1 MAVTFVLGRAGT
13 GKTRGC
19 LEAIRAELA
28 RDDDQR
34 RLLLLVPEQASLKM
48 ERALAMSAP
57 RGGYWRAEVLSFTRL
72 AHRVFAQT
80 GTTPTIVGT
89 PTRGLALRRLV
100 ASRRAELRAW
110 RPLSRTA
117 GFYAELERLIEELIR
132 EEVTPA
138 TLRTA
143 ADRVSDAATAATLRD
158 LALLYDD
165 YVAWLGPG
173 RIDAGALAAAI
184 RERMDRLPWLADAY
198 VWVDGFAG
206 FTGAELHTLVE
217 LARRARDVTITL
229 LLDPASPIV
238 ADPRRTPDP
247 LGLFQRTEL
256 TYQRL
261 VRSFT
266 EANVTIKTPT
276 RLAPP
281 VVPRFASTPGLATLE
296 AGLASPVAVAETTST
311 GAPTGAVRLGEFTTH
326 RDELRA
332 AAAWIRAT
340 IAESAGTL
348 HFRDFAVIARD
359 LEPFADLIAEVFE
372 EYEIPCFLDRR
383 RPLRSHPLAR
393 LLPALPEAVRT
404 DFDPAVMVRLLR
416 TRLLPLDEDQAEQL
430 ENLLVSE
437 CIRGLDAWRQ
447 PRWELEAADRSVEAF
462 APQRAAIVAALQPLI
477 DLFARE
483 ASPKSAYQNPAR
495 QCGGGRPA
503 TRVAGSIGGSETP
516 LPSREGLGEG
526 QGTPLPLR
534 EGLGEGHDSHPGNAP
549 AAGQDSRPPT
559 ASGEAWARA
568 LHEVLERLGVR
579 RRLADWITAA
589 RRAQRWETAET
600 HRLAWTTV
608 CETLDNLHTVLGDMP
623 VSAEEVAAVLE
634 SALSDLTLGLA
645 PPTVDQV
652 LVSAIERSRHPD
664 IRHAWVFAFN
674 EGTFPARPPDDLL
687 LSTEQREM
695 LRDAGLPAPAARR
708 EDVLAERLLAYIALT
723 RPSQS
728 LTVSFAAVSDN
739 GDALL
744 PSPLVTE
751 LTRVLPGLTAERP
764 AGPLPPTCLTELA
777 RGYLETRGGAL
788 HARFRRLCREIEA
801 VPSLAGR
808 LAWLLR
814 GTAYHN
820 TPPPIGNYRRVSDAV
835 VWDASPSEI
844 ETCLQCPFK
853 HFARYG
859 LRLDPFRGPLPV
871 RWDLGSLAHEIL
883 ADATRRALR
892 EPGGVRSV
900 PDARWRELLEESVRD
915 RWAQRPADLPDR
927 RPDLVFLA
935 DVLVGFLRDVVAVHA
950 ERWRRGRFEP
960 IACEQRFAGDGAPD
974 ALPGVELP
982 LPDAGRVRVHG
993 QIDRIDRAAD
1003 GEQAALLVYDYKSGP
1018 PESVKQTFLTGN
1030 RLQLFLYLLAV
1041 QQTLARQPGVRA
1053 AGVLLAP
1060 LYPDMTSL
1068 DSKYVIN
1075 AGEPEQTMYLYRPR
1089 GLIEVT
1095 IAPWLDPAL
1104 GTVSSPVAQLLLK
1117 KDGDFDR
1124 HSDVASADEIAAR
1137 IDLAA
1142 QTVLHAAEGIARGAI
1157 DVAPLLEAKTLACR
1171 NCEFQALC
1179 RYDAAFNRPRRAET
1193 TLPRLAGE
1201 EGGDE

>member
-19 LEAIRAELA
+19 LDAIRAELA
-28 RDDDQR
+28 HDDDSR
-34 RLLLLVPEQASLKM
+34 RLLLLVPEQAGLQM
-48 ERALAMSAP
+48 ERALALSAP
-57 RGGYWRAEVLSFTRL
+57 RGGYWRAEVLSFSRL

-80 GTTPTIVGT
+80 GTAPTIVGT

-100 ASRRAELRAW
+100 ASRRAELRVW
-110 RPLSRTA
+110 RRLSRTA

-132 EEVTPA
+132 EEVAPA
-138 TLRTA
+138 DLRAA
-143 ADRVSDAATAATLRD
+143 ADQVPDDDATLRD
-158 LALLYDD
+158 LARVYDD

-184 RERMDRLPWLADAY
+184 RERMDRLPWLADASI
-198 VWVDGFAG
+198 WVDGFAG

-238 ADPRRTPDP
+238 ADPHRTPDS

-261 VRSFT
+261 VRSFA
-266 EANVTIKTPT
+266 EANVTIKPPT

-281 VVPRFASTPGLATLE
+281 VVPRFASAPALATLE
-296 AGLASPVAVAETTST
+296 AGLATPVAVAEATSA
-311 GAPTGAVRLGEFTTH
+311 GPPAGAVRLCEFTTH

-332 AAAWIRAT
+332 AAGWIRTT
-340 IAESAGTL
+340 IADSAGTL

-359 LEPFADLIAEVFE
+359 LEPFADLVAEVFA
-372 EYEIPCFLDRR
+372 EYEIPYFLDRR

-393 LLPALPEAVRT
+393 LLPALLEAVRT
-404 DFDPAVMVRLLR
+404 DFDAPVMVRLLR
-416 TRLLPLDEDQAEQL
+416 TRLLPLDADQAEQL
-430 ENLLVSE
+430 ENVLVGE
-437 CIRGLDAWRQ
+437 CVRGLDAWRQ
-447 PRWELEAADRSVEAF
+447 PRWELEAAGRLVEAF

-477 DLFARE
+477 ELFADEESRL
-483 ASPKSAYQNPAR
+483 
-495 QCGGGRPA
+495 
-503 TRVAGSIGGSETP
+503 TP
-516 LPSREGLGEG
+516 LPSRSPRATRRGKEG
-526 QGTPLPLR
+526 LR
-534 EGLGEGHDSHPGNAP
+534 EGQDPHLKNAP
-549 AAGQDSRPPT
+549 SASQQPAPPT
-559 ASGEAWARA
+559 APGEAWARA
-568 LHEVLERLGVR
+568 LHEVLERLGIR
-579 RRLADWITAA
+579 RRLADWINAA
-589 RRAQRWETAET
+589 RREQRWETAET

-608 CETLDNLHTVLGDMP
+608 CETLDDLHTVLGDMP

-634 SALSDLTLGLA
+634 SALGDLTLGLA

-674 EGTFPARPPDDLL
+674 EGLFPARPPDDLL

-728 LTVSFAAVSDN
+728 LTVSFAAVGDN
-739 GDALL
+739 GDELL

-751 LTRVLPGLTAERP
+751 LMRALPSLTAGRP
-764 AGPLPPTCLTELA
+764 AGSPPPTCLTELA
-777 RGYLETRGGAL
+777 RGYLETRGDAL
-788 HARFRRLCREIEA
+788 HARYRRLCREVEA
-801 VPSLAGR
+801 APSLAGR

-844 ETCLQCPFK
+844 ETYLQCPFK

-883 ADATRRALR
+883 ADVTRRAMGA
-892 EPGGVRSV
+892 PGGVRRV
-900 PDARWRELLEESVRD
+900 PDARWQEWLEESVRD
-915 RWAQRPADLPDR
+915 RWARRPADLPQR
-927 RPDLVFLA
+927 RPDLVFLGG
-935 DVLVGFLRDVVAVHA
+935 VLVGFLRDVVAVHA

-982 LPDAGRVRVHG
+982 LADGGRVRVHG

-1018 PESVKQTFLTGN
+1018 PESVKQVFLTGN
-1030 RLQLFLYLLAV
+1030 RLQLFLYLLAAR
-1041 QQTLARQPGVRA
+1041 QTLARQPDTRA

-1068 DSKYVIN
+1068 DSRYVIE
-1075 AGEPEQTMYLYRPR
+1075 AREPEQTMYLYRPR
-1089 GLIEVT
+1089 GLIEASV
-1095 IAPWLDPAL
+1095 APWLDPKL
-1104 GTVSSPVAQLLLK
+1104 GTTSSPVAQLRLK
-1117 KDGDFDR
+1117 KDGDFYK
-1124 HSDVASADEIAAR
+1124 HSDVAAAEDIAAR

-1142 QTVLHAAEGIARGAI
+1142 QTVLHAAAGIDRGAI

-1179 RYDAAFNRPRRAET
+1179 RYDPAFNRPRRAET
-1193 TLPRLAGE
+1193 TLPRLADD